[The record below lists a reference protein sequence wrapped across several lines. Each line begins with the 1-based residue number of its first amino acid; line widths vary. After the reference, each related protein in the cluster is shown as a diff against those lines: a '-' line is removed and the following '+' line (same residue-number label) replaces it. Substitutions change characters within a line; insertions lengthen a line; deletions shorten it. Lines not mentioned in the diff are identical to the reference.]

1 MLLRLVEPY
10 LPILAKKYADD
21 PVVPDEPD
29 QTFLLGSRWADYG
42 LALAFAIAFPILRA
56 ILKRAVFEP
65 FGIRII
71 YGNVKK
77 NDAKVDPERMRKWNE
92 SFWKLCCFSSFT
104 TMALLVSHTEKWFWD
119 TRYYWLGCSHFP
131 PCNMIVSKGVLL
143 FYCIETGF
151 YLQSIHFLMFHEVRR
166 KDWLESM
173 IHHIVTAG
181 LLCYSYYVNFTRIG
195 IMVMLIH
202 DVSDIFLELAKLCRY
217 AKQQTGALVAFGVF
231 FVTWILSRVMYFPLV
246 IIRSGLTEPIHYARV
261 HGVTNIEPHFTLFN
275 GMLIILFLLH
285 VYWTYLIFQVLLRQL
300 FVGNTYDVREDDPDA
315 DDD

>member
-181 LLCYSYYVNFTRIG
+181 LLCYSYYVNFARVG
-195 IMVMLIH
+195 VLIMLLH
-202 DVSDIFLELAKLCRY
+202 DVNDIFMEAAKLARY
-217 AKQQTGALVAFGVF
+217 CHRQAAAIVLFFIFLASWIATRLV
-231 FVTWILSRVMYFPLV
+231 YFPLV
-246 IIRSGLTEPIHYARV
+246 IIRSCLSDPITLIARPYNINPMPHYA
-261 HGVTNIEPHFTLFN
+261 IFN
-275 GMLIILFLLH
+275 GLLLVLLVLH
-285 VYWTYLIFQVLLRQL
+285 MYWTYLILVVLVTGLRRGGDQ
-300 FVGNTYDVREDDPDA
+300 GDIREKED
-315 DDD
+315 